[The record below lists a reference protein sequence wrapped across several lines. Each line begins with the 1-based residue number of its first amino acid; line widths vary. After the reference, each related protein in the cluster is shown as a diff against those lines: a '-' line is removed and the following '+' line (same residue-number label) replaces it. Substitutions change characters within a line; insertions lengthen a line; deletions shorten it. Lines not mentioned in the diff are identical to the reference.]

1 MESWFPYG
9 NGAEIGQ
16 TGTENG
22 IIRLDEEFSL
32 GARITLEEG
41 GYQPWAITCGIY
53 VFLFVCTAFA
63 SNEKEGRAKYAAM
76 KEDLGAALEHAHSL
90 SDEEGYNFLCDFAE
104 RFTNTYS

>member
-53 VFLFVCTAFA
+53 GCFVHTAFA
-63 SNEKEGRAKYAAM
+63 SSEEEARTKYATM
-76 KEDLGAALEHAHSL
+76 KEEIGTALERVESL
-90 SDEEGYNFLCDFAE
+90 SEDDASDFINSFTD
-104 RFTNTYS
+104 RFCETY